1 MQSIKISNR
10 VHLLEALILF
20 LEQMKTGIRYNSA
33 QISRLVISISSREE
47 FRALTFLSECS
58 ENLDRKIAFPKAW
71 KQGVET
77 AFKTGDI
84 GEQEKDILISFG
96 QGLGISDIEGQL
108 SNCDV
113 YIELISNMLLK
124 ARHEKESKGRLY
136 TTLGLLSGLG
146 TAILLA

>member
-10 VHLLEALILF
+10 VYLLEALIL
-20 LEQMKTGIRYNSA
+20 LIEQIKTGIRYNSA
-33 QISRLVISISSREE
+33 QISRLVTSLSSREE
-47 FRALTFLSECS
+47 FRSLTFLSECKA
-58 ENLDRKIAFPKAW
+58 NLDNNIAFPKAW

-77 AFKTGDI
+77 AFKTGSI
-84 GEQEKDILISFG
+84 NEQDKDILLSFG
-96 QGLGISDIEGQL
+96 QGLGKTDVEGQI

-124 ARHEKESKGRLY
+124 ARQEKESKGKLY
-136 TTLGLLSGLG
+136 TTLGLLSGIG